1 MSWVKID
8 DQFSE
13 HPKVIQAGPLASW
26 LYVRGLCYSAKYLT
40 DGFISDAV
48 AKQLSLFGENQIDI
62 RQILVDCRLWDL
74 VDGGYVIHDYLD
86 YNPTAEQVRAERD
99 IAKRRFAMNADPKL
113 AKLLRERDGDNCR
126 YCGKI
131 VNWSDRKG
139 PNGGTYDHITPIA
152 SGGKDRMENLVV
164 CCRSCN
170 SRKGAR
176 TPQQAGM
183 MLLSSANQA
192 GISTE
197 SSRNQDIPSPS
208 PSPIIE
214 ESSLVISEKAPLI
227 AAAPPKSK
235 PEAKTPKAPK
245 PPAEPPP
252 AAIQALREIVGIY
265 PPKQTWE
272 TLVNA
277 CKGKT
282 KTELQAVY
290 AEFLLRSPNKNNWT
304 WVTEGVR
311 SYSGKPNGKATP
323 NGLPSPETL
332 WGTVQAEIDRVHY
345 SGIPELPAPILTAIE
360 AVGGWY
366 TVCKADPGGNIPS
379 RLRDAYRSVIGGQP

>member
-13 HPKVIQAGPLASW
+13 HPKVMQAGLAASW
-26 LYVRGLCYSAKYLT
+26 LYIRGLCYTAKYLT
-40 DGFISDAV
+40 DGFISQA
-48 AKQLSLFGENQIDI
+48 AAEQLTMFAGSSPELPEKLVECSLWERRN
-62 RQILVDCRLWDL
+62 
-74 VDGGYVIHDYLD
+74 DGYQIHDYLD
-86 YNPTAEQVRAERD
+86 YNPTGAQVKAER
-99 IAKRRFAMNADPKL
+99 AAAAERMRQK
-113 AKLLRERDGDNCR
+113 RDG
-126 YCGKI
+126 K
-131 VNWSDRKG
+131 S
-139 PNGGTYDHITPIA
+139 A
-152 SGGKDRMENLVV
+152 F
-164 CCRSCN
+164 
-170 SRKGAR
+170 AR
-176 TPQQAGM
+176 TPPELRPNFAG
-183 MLLSSANQA
+183 SS
-192 GISTE
+192 SP
-197 SSRNQDIPSPS
+197 PSPS

-214 ESSLVISEKAPLI
+214 ESSVVISEKAPLI

-235 PEAKTPKAPK
+235 PEHAKTPKAPK
-245 PPAEPPP
+245 PPTEPPP

-265 PPKQTWE
+265 PPKETWE

-290 AEFLLRSPNKNNWT
+290 ADFRLRSPNKNNWT

-311 SYSGKPNGKATP
+311 PYSGKPNGKATP

-345 SGIPELPAPILTAIE
+345 SGVPELPAPILTAIE

-366 TVCKADPGGNIPS
+366 TVCKADPGGSIPS
-379 RLRDAYRSVIGGQP
+379 RLRDAYRSVIGG

>member
-40 DGFISDAV
+40 DGFIPQSAAEHLAMFAGSSPELLQKLV
-48 AKQLSLFGENQIDI
+48 ECSLWERTN
-62 RQILVDCRLWDL
+62 
-74 VDGGYVIHDYLD
+74 GGYQIHDYLD
-86 YNPTAEQVRAERD
+86 YNPTGAQVKAEKAAAAERMRQ
-99 IAKRRFAMNADPKL
+99 KRDKKGVFAGSSPE
-113 AKLLRERDGDNCR
+113 LR
-126 YCGKI
+126 
-131 VNWSDRKG
+131 
-139 PNGGTYDHITPIA
+139 PNF
-152 SGGKDRMENLVV
+152 
-164 CCRSCN
+164 
-170 SRKGAR
+170 
-176 TPQQAGM
+176 AG
-183 MLLSSANQA
+183 SSA
-192 GISTE
+192 S
-197 SSRNQDIPSPS
+197 PSPS

-214 ESSLVISEKAPLI
+214 ESSVVISEKAPLT

-235 PEAKTPKAPK
+235 PETAKTPKATK

-265 PPKQTWE
+265 PPKATWD
-272 TLVNA
+272 TLVAA

-282 KTELQAVY
+282 KTELQSVY
-290 AEFLLRSPNKNNWT
+290 AEFLLRSPNKHNWT
-304 WVTEGVR
+304 WVTDGVR
-311 SYSGKPNGKATP
+311 SYSGKPNGKATTP

-345 SGIPELPAPILTAIE
+345 SGVPELPAQILSAIQ

-366 TVCKADPGGNIPS
+366 NVCHADPDGPLPA
-379 RLRDAYRSVIGGQP
+379 RLRDAYRSVIHA